1 MGKQFF
7 HRIYY
12 SLPFRLFISQI
23 KRSHVL
29 LLNWFLLF
37 AVITNQLGKYL
48 GIPSLFL
55 DPEYLN
61 KVNFLSFFI
70 MGVVI
75 AGFTTAFHITCYIV
89 DGYRYNFLGS
99 LTKPFAKF
107 SINNSFIPI
116 VFLGLYIINII
127 RNTRL

>member
-1 MGKQFF
+1 MKGQFF
-7 HRIYY
+7 HKIYY
-12 SLPFRLFISQI
+12 SLPIRLLISQI
-23 KRSHVL
+23 KRSHIL
-29 LLNWFLLF
+29 LLSWFLMF
-37 AVITNQLGKYL
+37 AVVTNQLGKYL

-70 MGVVI
+70 MGIVV

-99 LTKPFAKF
+99 LKKPFAKF
-107 SINNSFIPI
+107 SINNSIIPLI
-116 VFLGLYIINII
+116 FLFVYLINII
-127 RNTRL
+127 RYQIP